1 MPGTGEVDAL
11 FARML
16 DDKALLGSLLTAH
29 SEEER
34 RDIIR
39 ATGFPGR
46 YTIEDVQA
54 QTVQLLDG
62 HPPTSPGGPPEE
74 SWQPGPGQTWA
85 DAPQR
90 VRHSRRVGL
99 VFAALAA
106 AAAAEPTTTAP
117 APPFKATYVIL
128 GTMKGGTTAL
138 HHFLSQHPEICTSA
152 PKETHF
158 FCRDFFFFENGD
170 PKYDLYRLNFRFHAG
185 QAVIG
190 EATPHYMNNP
200 TVAERL
206 VRHNPHAKLIFVLRH
221 PADRA
226 YSHYRMAVHYGME
239 DRSFAEAIRQR
250 RAPAVM
256 QVDPLFPDAGY
267 LDYVEAGFYTTWIAP
282 FLRLFPRQNILFLSG
297 EELRRH
303 HHESVTAVLGFLGVD
318 PRHVPRQE
326 ERLVGSGPPMDAA
339 DRAYLLPVYEAEVA
353 ALESLLGWDLEEW
366 RR

>member
-1 MPGTGEVDAL
+1 MPGRGEVDAL

-16 DDKALLGSLLTAH
+16 DDKPLLGSLLTAN

-39 ATGFPGR
+39 AVGFPGR
-46 YTIEDVQA
+46 YTIEDVQTQA
-54 QTVQLLDG
+54 VQLLDG
-62 HPPTSPGGPPEE
+62 RPPTSPSGRPEE

-85 DAPQR
+85 DAPPR
-90 VRHSRRVGL
+90 VRISRRVAL

-106 AAAAEPTTTAP
+106 AGAAEPSTAAT
-117 APPFKATYVIL
+117 APPFSVTYVIL

-138 HHFLSQHPEICTSA
+138 HHFLSQHPDICASA

-158 FCRDFFFFENGD
+158 FCRDFFFLENGD
-170 PKYDLYRLNFRFHAG
+170 EKYDLYRFNFRSHAG
-185 QAVIG
+185 EPVIG

-206 VRHNPHAKLIFVLRH
+206 QRHNPEAKLIFVLRH

-226 YSHYRMAVHYGME
+226 YSHYRMAVHYGVE

-250 RAPAVM
+250 CAPAVVE
-256 QVDPLFPDAGY
+256 VDPLFPDAGY
-267 LDYVEAGFYTTWIAP
+267 LDYVEAGFYTRSIDP
-282 FLRLFPRQNILFLSG
+282 FLRLFPRENILFLST

-303 HHESVTAVLGFLGVD
+303 HHESVTTVLDFLGVD
-318 PRHVPRQE
+318 PGHVPPQE
-326 ERLVGSGPPMDAA
+326 ERLVGSGPPMDPA
-339 DRAYLLPVYEAEVA
+339 DRADLLPVYEAEVT